1 MKGRTR
7 PSQPSGGG
15 TREEETAEKT
25 LVRFQDRFQALE
37 REGQVFQTF
46 SGWKDESHR
55 ARVRDLL
62 RELNAL
68 ERMLSAARP
77 PRQQLAFQQHNIL
90 LRYQAFKRAYRQFW
104 EHLTG

>member
-1 MKGRTR
+1 MKGRIH
-7 PSQPSGGG
+7 PPQPFGRG
-15 TREEETAEKT
+15 TREEDAVEKA
-25 LVRFQDRFQALE
+25 LARFQDRLHALE

-68 ERMLSAARP
+68 ERALIAAKP
-77 PRQQLAFQQHNIL
+77 PRQQLAFQQHNML
-90 LRYQAFKRAYRQFW
+90 LRYQAFKRTYRQFW
-104 EHLTG
+104 EQLTG